1 MAIVPYIQVVVQWLT
16 ALANAIAAAFGF
28 EITDYTSDFSQVSS
42 GLGNVSTGLDDVGS
56 SAGKANKEL
65 DKMLGKFDELNVIEF
80 DKGSA
85 SGGGAGTGAGASGG
99 SLGIPLYEYDALEG
113 ALTRNLEEAEK
124 KLKNILPYVEAI
136 GLAFL
141 AWKISSSVLKFLDS
155 LGLIKDFSGA
165 LRIAAGVSIAI
176 GGAWLLYKGIRQA
189 LDEGLTPESIL
200 KILSGGLILGAG
212 LSLAFKS
219 TVPLKITAS
228 ILFALAAFEF
238 AREGISEDN
247 ILKQLIAALSAG
259 AAGAS
264 ILGFFKKGASI
275 GMKVKFGLQIALA
288 FLIVETAISIVKW
301 WNEYFDEQK
310 QEIYGD
316 KKELN
321 LFETINVGLSAVG
334 QGVANQIDKI
344 FGEGTIDKVVQWVAK
359 ILEAKDELFNKLNL
373 QGLIEQI
380 SNAFDTVGN
389 VFSILFSKIKEGID
403 FISPYIVTGFEIAWN
418 TIKIVWGV
426 AVSFFKIIW
435 EGIKDVFSVVK
446 EVIGGFFET
455 AWTAV
460 KSVWNVAVNFFE
472 LIWSGIEAVFSVV
485 ESILSGDFSGAWESI
500 KNVWNKVVGFFQS
513 IWDGIKNIFG
523 SVGEWFNNIFSTA
536 WNNIKSWFTWEK
548 WSGLIQ
554 DALNAIKSGFENL
567 DIRLKLPHF
576 TWTSTPAKGWIADV
590 LSALNLPTS
599 LPKLNI
605 SWYDEGGFPETGQL
619 FVAREAGP
627 ELVGNIGNKAAVANN
642 DQIVA
647 GIAQAAY
654 QGVSQAMRENTG
666 NERQPVNVYIGNKK
680 VYSGYGQYVSSEN
693 NMYGT
698 NTIKV

>member
-65 DKMLGKFDELNVIEF
+65 DRMLGKFDELNVIEF

-141 AWKISSSVLKFLDS
+141 AWKISSSVLKFLDK

-200 KILSGGLILGAG
+200 KILSGGLVIGAG

-219 TVPLKITAS
+219 TMPLKITAS
-228 ILFALAAFEF
+228 ILLALAAFEF

-435 EGIKDVFSVVK
+435 EGIKDIFSVVK

-605 SWYDEGGFPETGQL
+605 SWYAEGGFPETGQL